1 MKVLV
6 VGGGGREHALAWKI
20 RQSPLVEKVF
30 CAPGNAG
37 IEREAEC
44 LPVAADD
51 LPGLARLVKERGI
64 ELAVIGP
71 EAPATLGLADRLQEQ
86 GVTVFGVSQAAA
98 ELEGS
103 KIFAKELMRDA
114 GIPTADFRVFNDAG
128 QARAYVRGAARPQVV
143 KADGLAA
150 GKGVIVCR
158 GREDAEAAVAEV
170 MEKKAFGAAG
180 NRLVVEDRLEGEEAS
195 FLAFT
200 DGETVIPLA
209 SSQDHKAIYDGDQGP
224 NTGGMGA
231 YSPAPVVTAALHD
244 HIMNQVMI
252 PTVRAMKTMGRLYR
266 GVLYAGIMVTADGP
280 MTLEFNARFGDPETQ
295 PLLFRMQS
303 DIVPLLLA
311 CARGNLAGMKIE
323 WTPEPAV
330 CVVMA
335 SSGYPG
341 SYPKGMEI
349 HGLEKADAL
358 PRAYVFHAGTA
369 KKDGKI
375 VTAGGRVLGVTA
387 RGQDITSAIYNAYE
401 AVKLISWNGAYYRTD
416 IGKKALAR
424 KDCA

>member
-209 SSQDHKAIYDGDQGP
+209 SS
-224 NTGGMGA
+224 
-231 YSPAPVVTAALHD
+231 
-244 HIMNQVMI
+244 
-252 PTVRAMKTMGRLYR
+252 
-266 GVLYAGIMVTADGP
+266 
-280 MTLEFNARFGDPETQ
+280 
-295 PLLFRMQS
+295 
-303 DIVPLLLA
+303 
-311 CARGNLAGMKIE
+311 
-323 WTPEPAV
+323 
-330 CVVMA
+330 
-335 SSGYPG
+335 
-341 SYPKGMEI
+341 
-349 HGLEKADAL
+349 
-358 PRAYVFHAGTA
+358 
-369 KKDGKI
+369 
-375 VTAGGRVLGVTA
+375 
-387 RGQDITSAIYNAYE
+387 
-401 AVKLISWNGAYYRTD
+401 
-416 IGKKALAR
+416 
-424 KDCA
+424 